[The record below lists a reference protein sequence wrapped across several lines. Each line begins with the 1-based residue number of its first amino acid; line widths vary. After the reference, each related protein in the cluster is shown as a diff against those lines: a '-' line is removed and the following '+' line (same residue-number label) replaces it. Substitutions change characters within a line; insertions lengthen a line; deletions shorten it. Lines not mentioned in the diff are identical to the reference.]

1 MNLKNYQRE
10 TLDVL
15 RRYFE
20 ATQFKTLGGSPIF
33 EARKSPR
40 P

>member
-20 ATQFKTLGGSPIF
+20 ATQFKNPPDGPAKNDTM
-33 EARKSPR
+33 
-40 P
+40 